1 MTTPRDRALGALFG
15 QLCGDS
21 LGSLVEFQRPAQI
34 AAAHPRGVR
43 ELQDGGVWRLSAG
56 QPTDDS
62 ELALALARTLVADG
76 GFDVTRVRAA
86 YLAWLD
92 SGPFDCG
99 TTVRAGLEGRPIAAS
114 EANGAAMRIS
124 PLGIALAGADDAL
137 VARAAHDDA
146 VLTHPNPVAAEAS
159 VLLCASIAR
168 AIAAPTTP
176 AELYDHAR
184 ALARLRA
191 PPTLLAA
198 LEAAGHGPPPDVTVQ
213 GGHVLHAI
221 RNAFAELLS
230 ERSPEESLVA
240 TVGRGGDSDTNA
252 AITGALLGAVHGA
265 EAWPRRW
272 RVVVEGCQPG
282 PGTLRPRPAVYWPND
297 VRALAEALF
306 ALSPAARA

>member
-43 ELQDGGVWRLSAG
+43 ELVDGGVWRLSAG

-62 ELALALARTLVADG
+62 ELALALARSLVAEG
-76 GFDVTRVRAA
+76 RFEVTRVRAA
-86 YLAWLD
+86 YLEWLASD
-92 SGPFDCG
+92 PFDCG
-99 TTVRAGLEGRPIAAS
+99 TTVRAGLEGRPIAQS
-114 EANGAAMRIS
+114 EANGAAMRIC
-124 PLGIALAGADDAL
+124 PLGIALAGADDQL

-159 VLLCASIAR
+159 VLLCCSIAR
-168 AIAAPTTP
+168 AVAAPTSP
-176 AELYDHAR
+176 AELYDR
-184 ALARLRA
+184 ALSVARMRA
-191 PPTLLAA
+191 PPSLLAA
-198 LEAAGHGPPPDVTVQ
+198 LEAAEGGPPPDVTDH

-230 ERSPEESLVA
+230 GRSPEESLVA
-240 TVGRGGDSDTNA
+240 TVGRGGDTDTNA

-265 EAWPRRW
+265 EAWPARW
-272 RVVVEGCQPG
+272 RAIIEACRPG
-282 PGTLRPRPAVYWPND
+282 PGTLRPRPARYWPHD
-297 VRALAEALF
+297 VRAIADALLTLA
-306 ALSPAARA
+306 PADRS